1 MACPHPSPAPA
12 HTYPLH
18 PSTLLFPHM
27 TYTPASHTHT
37 PVPSVHLPS
46 LSVSHPQE
54 THTST
59 ATPLPLTPPSPTTQ
73 GHPLHPPCSDIPLCT
88 APPPASPIVCAL
100 LSEASAHLVH

>member
-1 MACPHPSPAPA
+1 MACPHPSPAPV

-18 PSTLLFPHM
+18 PSTLLSSLSTHLHPH
-27 TYTPASHTHT
+27 S

-46 LSVSHPQE
+46 LSVSHPPE

-88 APPPASPIVCAL
+88 APPPASPKVCAP
-100 LSEASAHLVH
+100 LSAASAHPVH